1 VKPGSFLK
9 DSGSECLERA
19 EHLLNFRL
27 QIGYSGATE
36 ESVRLIKQMKIGP
49 CEQVRVN

>member
-1 VKPGSFLK
+1 MKPGSFLK

-27 QIGYSGATE
+27 HMPVQLGS
-36 ESVRLIKQMKIGP
+36 P
-49 CEQVRVN
+49 